1 MSEQTSQSEQT
12 GQAPDLEALK
22 IAVRQVIESGSDM
35 QVRIR
40 DLMLSSLSSVRLD
53 LRHMKQVTRT
63 VIEGIGEAAESRGG
77 ETAKIVQQSL
87 AGVEDALSQAG
98 EASILALREATG
110 KAGEFASRDLKQA
123 IDELTALQ
131 HVYSDALGEVLAD
144 VAHAGADTVHAM
156 FEDFYRHAR
165 NSGSSFAGRMADSLE
180 NLRGLVPMDS
190 LHSGVEHMQDAA
202 DRLGKIAS
210 GFLRGIQQGLAEQQ
224 SSKAAEAEP
233 PPSDTKNSNNPD
245 DSARS

>member
-1 MSEQTSQSEQT
+1 MSEQTSQSAKP

-22 IAVRQVIESGSDM
+22 NAVRQVVESGSDM

-40 DLMLSSLSSVRLD
+40 DLMLSSLSAVRLD

-63 VIEGIGEAAESRGG
+63 VIEGIGEAAEARGG

-98 EASILALREATG
+98 EASILALREASG
-110 KAGEFASRDLKQA
+110 KAGEFASHDLKQA
-123 IDELTALQ
+123 IDELSSLQ

-144 VAHAGADTVHAM
+144 VAHAGADTVHMM
-156 FEDFYRHAR
+156 FEDFYKHAR
-165 NSGSSFAGRMADSLE
+165 NSGSAFAGRMADSLE
-180 NLRGLVPMDS
+180 SLRGLVPVDS
-190 LHSGVEHMQDAA
+190 LHSGVEQMQDAA

-224 SSKAAEAEP
+224 TSKAAEVESTT
-233 PPSDTKNSNNPD
+233 SDSDQTDNSS
-245 DSARS
+245 DSTRS